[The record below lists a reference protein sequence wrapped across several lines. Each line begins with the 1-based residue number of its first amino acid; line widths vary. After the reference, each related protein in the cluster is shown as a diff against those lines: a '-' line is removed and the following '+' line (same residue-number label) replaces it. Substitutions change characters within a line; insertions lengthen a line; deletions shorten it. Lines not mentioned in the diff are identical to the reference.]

1 MSAVIDPN
9 WAMNHLD
16 AEMEFIL
23 KSVVD
28 NMEEASEKTR
38 EPINSK
44 RYAQELAQAFTD
56 LLYERE
62 PETKKLF
69 AVRDLSPLSNGVFRA
84 NERITDDWFTHKSLF
99 PLARELAFA
108 WLTYVH
114 ALKLG
119 APSPAMDRE
128 IRALWN

>member
-1 MSAVIDPN
+1 MSAVIDPH
-9 WAMNHLD
+9 WVSNHLD
-16 AEMEFIL
+16 SEMDFIL
-23 KSVVD
+23 KSELDRVKS
-28 NMEEASEKTR
+28 ASEKTR
-38 EPINSK
+38 EAINSK
-44 RYAQELAQAFTD
+44 SYAQSLAEAFTGVLHD
-56 LLYERE
+56 RE

-69 AVRDLSPLSNGVFRA
+69 AARDLSPLSNGVFRA
-84 NERITDDWFTHKSLF
+84 NERVTDNWFTHQTLF

-108 WLTYVH
+108 WLTYVQ